1 MIYAMRSATYDT
13 DILEWSEQ
21 QASALRNLARTRHD
35 LSNELDWENVAEEIE
50 CVGRSEFAAVRSY
63 IRQIMI
69 HLIKAVSAPQTELIL
84 HWHKEVRG
92 FHSELIDRV
101 TPSMIARLDIASLW
115 RRAIKDA
122 EVDLGEHGQA
132 VTPALRRE
140 CPLIAAEIADP
151 DFDFL
156 HAVEKIRA
164 QIGRDTSSI

>member
-1 MIYAMRSATYDT
+1 MSSATYDT
-13 DILEWSEQ
+13 DILEWSEE
-21 QASALRNLARTRHD
+21 QASALRSLARARPD

-63 IRQIMI
+63 VRRILI
-69 HLIKAVSAPQTELIL
+69 HLIKAVSVPQAELIL

-92 FHSELIDRV
+92 LHSELIDRV

-115 RRAIKDA
+115 RRTLKDA
-122 EVDLGEHGQA
+122 EVDLAAHGQS
-132 VTPALRRE
+132 VTPALRRA
-140 CPLIAAEIADP
+140 CPLTTAEIADP

-164 QIGRDTSSI
+164 QIGRDTSLA